1 MFLASPNSLLIER
14 LKRALGVPERA
25 LGVPEVDNER
35 FKRAL
40 NVPKFDIREV
50 EERSWRPK
58 VRP

>member
-1 MFLASPNSLLIER
+1 MIER
-14 LKRALGVPERA
+14 LKRALGVPGRA
-25 LGVPEVDNER
+25 LGVPEVDHER

-40 NVPKFDIREV
+40 SVPKFDIREV